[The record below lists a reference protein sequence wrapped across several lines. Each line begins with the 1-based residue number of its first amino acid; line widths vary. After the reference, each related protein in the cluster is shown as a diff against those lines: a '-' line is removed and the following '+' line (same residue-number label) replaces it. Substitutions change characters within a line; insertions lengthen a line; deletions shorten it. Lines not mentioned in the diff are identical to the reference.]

1 MALEGGSIMGIS
13 RKVFTVLFLLFLAG
27 CASQGDVEVM
37 QHDVDEL
44 KSRYFNLEKDFG
56 GLKSETR
63 EGMDKT
69 LKDYQ
74 SEIESLRKGTADL
87 QASLESAKV
96 DMQVMAGKVDDAS
109 LQAKK
114 PSEDITLLKE
124 DLERRLAALEGRITN
139 LEKNSDDLQKKF
151 SDAPTKQMELSP
163 EAVYQQ
169 GLELVKGGDTQ
180 KGRELLTKFID
191 KNPNHELAANAHYWI
206 GESHYT
212 EKSYDLA
219 ILEFEKVIKNYPGKE
234 KAPAAM
240 LKQAMAFKALGDV
253 KSAKY
258 VFGKLIE
265 SFPRSA
271 EAATAKAKL
280 KEFK

>member
-1 MALEGGSIMGIS
+1 MTLEVASIMRIS
-13 RKVFTVLFLLFLAG
+13 RRCFTALFLLVLAG
-27 CASQGDVEVM
+27 CASLGDVELM

-44 KSRYFNLEKDFG
+44 KTRYFSLEKEFG

-74 SEIESLRKGTADL
+74 RETESLRKGVADL

-96 DMQVMAGKVDDAS
+96 DMQVMAGKVDDAN

-114 PSEDITLLKE
+114 PVEDITLLKE
-124 DLERRLAALEGRITN
+124 DLDRRFTALEARVGT
-139 LEKNSDDLQKKF
+139 LEKNTDELQKK
-151 SDAPTKQMELSP
+151 SSEASAKQAEASP
-163 EAVYQQ
+163 EALYQQ
-169 GLELVKGGDTQ
+169 GLDLVKGGDTQ

-191 KNPNHELAANAHYWI
+191 KYPNHELAVNAHYWI

-212 EKSYDLA
+212 EKSYDQA

-240 LKQAMAFKALGDV
+240 LKQAMAFKALGDG

-265 SFPRSA
+265 NFPRSA
-271 EAATAKAKL
+271 EAGTAKARL
-280 KEFK
+280 KEMK

>member
-1 MALEGGSIMGIS
+1 MRIS
-13 RKVFTVLFLLFLAG
+13 RNGFTALIILLLAG
-27 CASQGDVEVM
+27 CASRGDVEVM

-74 SEIESLRKGTADL
+74 REIESLRKGAADL
-87 QASLESAKV
+87 QASLDSAKV
-96 DMQVMAGKVDDAS
+96 DMQVMAGKVDDAN
-109 LQAKK
+109 LQAKR
-114 PSEDITLLKE
+114 PSEDISLLKE
-124 DLERRLAALEGRITN
+124 DLDRRLAALEGKIAS
-139 LEKNSDDLQKKF
+139 LEKNSDDLQKKMPE
-151 SDAPTKQMELSP
+151 SSVKQAELSP
-163 EAVYQQ
+163 DVLYQQ
-169 GLELVKGGDTQ
+169 GLDLVKGGDTL
-180 KGRELLTKFID
+180 KGRELLTKFVE

-212 EKSYDLA
+212 EKSYDQA

-240 LKQAMAFKALGDV
+240 LKQAMAFKALGDG

-271 EAATAKAKL
+271 EAATAKVKL
-280 KEFK
+280 KELK

>member
-1 MALEGGSIMGIS
+1 MTLEGGSIMRIS
-13 RKVFTVLFLLFLAG
+13 RKGLTAFFLLVLAG

-74 SEIESLRKGTADL
+74 REIESLRKGTADL

-96 DMQVMAGKVDDAS
+96 DMQVMAGRVDDAN

-114 PSEDITLLKE
+114 PSEDISLLKE
-124 DLERRLAALEGRITN
+124 DLERRLEALEGKIAN
-139 LEKNSDDLQKKF
+139 LEKFSDEQQKKMTE
-151 SDAPTKQMELSP
+151 SSAKQAELSP
-163 EAVYQQ
+163 EALYQQ
-169 GLELVKGGDTQ
+169 GLDSVKDGDTQ
-180 KGRELLTKFID
+180 KGRELLTKFVE

-234 KAPAAM
+234 KVPAAM

-265 SFPRSA
+265 SFPRSV
-271 EAATAKAKL
+271 EAVTARSKL
-280 KEFK
+280 KDLK

>member
-1 MALEGGSIMGIS
+1 MTLEGGRIMRIS
-13 RKVFTVLFLLFLAG
+13 RKGLTVLSLLVLAG

-63 EGMDKT
+63 EGVDKS

-74 SEIESLRKGTADL
+74 GEIESLRKGTADL

-96 DMQVMAGKVDDAS
+96 DMQVMAGKVDDAN

-114 PSEDITLLKE
+114 PSEEISLLKE
-124 DLERRLAALEGRITN
+124 DLERRLTALEGKIAN
-139 LEKNSDDLQKKF
+139 LEKNSDEQQKKMTE
-151 SDAPTKQMELSP
+151 SSAKQAELSP
-163 EAVYQQ
+163 EALYQQ
-169 GLELVKGGDTQ
+169 GLDLVKGGDTQ
-180 KGRELLTKFID
+180 KGRELLTKFVE
-191 KNPNHELAANAHYWI
+191 KNPNHELAANAHYWL

-240 LKQAMAFKALGDV
+240 LKQAMAFKALGDG

-258 VFGKLIE
+258 VFTKLIE
-265 SFPRSA
+265 SFPRSV
-271 EAATAKAKL
+271 EAVTARSKL
-280 KEFK
+280 KELK

>member
-1 MALEGGSIMGIS
+1 MTLEGGIIMRIS
-13 RKVFTVLFLLFLAG
+13 RKGLTVLSLLVLTG

-56 GLKSETR
+56 VLKNETR
-63 EGMDKT
+63 EGVDKS

-74 SEIESLRKGTADL
+74 IEIESLRKGTADL

-96 DMQVMAGKVDDAS
+96 DMQVMAGKVDDAN

-114 PSEDITLLKE
+114 PSEDISLLKE
-124 DLERRLAALEGRITN
+124 DLERRLTALEGKIAN
-139 LEKNSDDLQKKF
+139 LEKNSDEQQKKMTE
-151 SDAPTKQMELSP
+151 SSAKQAELSP
-163 EAVYQQ
+163 EALYQQ
-169 GLELVKGGDTQ
+169 GLDLVKGGDTQ
-180 KGRELLTKFID
+180 KGREILTRFVE

-265 SFPRSA
+265 SFPRSV
-271 EAATAKAKL
+271 EAVTARSKL
-280 KEFK
+280 KDLK

>member
-1 MALEGGSIMGIS
+1 MCIS
-13 RKVFTVLFLLFLAG
+13 RNLLTALFLLVLAG

-44 KSRYFNLEKDFG
+44 KTRYFNLEKDFG

-63 EGMDKT
+63 EGLDKT

-96 DMQVMAGKVDDAS
+96 DMQVMAGKVDDAN

-114 PSEDITLLKE
+114 PSEDISLLKE
-124 DLERRLAALEGRITN
+124 DLERRLGALEGKIAN
-139 LEKNSDDLQKKF
+139 LEKNSEELHKKF
-151 SDAPTKQMELSP
+151 NDASTKQAEISP
-163 EAVYQQ
+163 EALYQQ
-169 GLELVKGGDTQ
+169 GLDLVKGGDTL
-180 KGRELLTKFID
+180 KGRELLTKFVE

-212 EKSYDLA
+212 EKSYDQA

-240 LKQAMAFKALGDV
+240 LKQAMAFKALGDG

-258 VFGKLIE
+258 VFSKLIE

-280 KEFK
+280 KELK

>member
-1 MALEGGSIMGIS
+1 MTLEGSIIMRIS
-13 RKVFTVLFLLFLAG
+13 RKGLTVLSLLVLAG

-56 GLKSETR
+56 VLKNETR
-63 EGMDKT
+63 EGVDKS
-69 LKDYQ
+69 LKDYRG
-74 SEIESLRKGTADL
+74 EIESLRKGTADL

-96 DMQVMAGKVDDAS
+96 DMQVMAGKVDDAN

-114 PSEDITLLKE
+114 PSEDISLLKE
-124 DLERRLAALEGRITN
+124 DLERRLTALEGKIAN
-139 LEKNSDDLQKKF
+139 LEKNSDEQQKKMTE
-151 SDAPTKQMELSP
+151 SSAKQAELSP
-163 EAVYQQ
+163 EALYQQ
-169 GLELVKGGDTQ
+169 GLDLVKGGDTQ
-180 KGRELLTKFID
+180 KGRELLTKFVD

-240 LKQAMAFKALGDV
+240 LKQAMSFKALGDG

-265 SFPRSA
+265 SYPRSV
-271 EAATAKAKL
+271 EAVTARSKL
-280 KEFK
+280 KELK

>member
-1 MALEGGSIMGIS
+1 MRIS
-13 RKVFTVLFLLFLAG
+13 RTGLTALFLLVLAG

-74 SEIESLRKGTADL
+74 SEIESLRKGTADI

-96 DMQVMAGKVDDAS
+96 DMQVMAGKVDDAN

-114 PSEDITLLKE
+114 PSEDISLLKE
-124 DLERRLAALEGRITN
+124 DLERRLTALEGKIAN
-139 LEKNSDDLQKKF
+139 LEKNSDEQQKKMTE
-151 SDAPTKQMELSP
+151 SSAKQAELSP
-163 EAVYQQ
+163 EALYQQ
-169 GLELVKGGDTQ
+169 GLDLVKGGDTQ
-180 KGRELLTKFID
+180 KGREILTRFVE
-191 KNPNHELAANAHYWI
+191 KNPNHDLAANAHYWI

-265 SFPRSA
+265 SFPRSV
-271 EAATAKAKL
+271 EAVTARSKL
-280 KEFK
+280 KELK

>member
-1 MALEGGSIMGIS
+1 MTLEGGRIMRIS
-13 RKVFTVLFLLFLAG
+13 RKGLTVLSLLVLAG

-63 EGMDKT
+63 EGVDKS

-74 SEIESLRKGTADL
+74 GEIESLRKGTADL

-96 DMQVMAGKVDDAS
+96 DMQVMAGKVDDAN

-114 PSEDITLLKE
+114 PSEEISLLKE
-124 DLERRLAALEGRITN
+124 DLERRLTALEGKIAN
-139 LEKNSDDLQKKF
+139 LEKNSDEQQKKMTE
-151 SDAPTKQMELSP
+151 SSAKQAELSP
-163 EAVYQQ
+163 EALYQQ
-169 GLELVKGGDTQ
+169 GLDLVKGGDTQ
-180 KGRELLTKFID
+180 KGRELLTKFVD

-265 SFPRSA
+265 SFPRSV
-271 EAATAKAKL
+271 EAVTARSKL
-280 KEFK
+280 KELK